1 MTGPTRVLWGRRA
14 TAQPSEHGIPA
25 CYRDL
30 AEESDN
36 SMCSLA
42 YAPYDQQELLKKFPS
57 CERCQA
63 GCRAALLY
71 YTHKDTAQ

>member
-1 MTGPTRVLWGRRA
+1 MTGPARVLWGHRP

-30 AEESDN
+30 AEESDG
-36 SMCSLA
+36 SMCALA
-42 YAPYDQQELLKKFPS
+42 YAPYDQQKLMASSPG

-71 YTHKDTAQ
+71 YTHKDSVE